1 MRYTLGVDIGTTF
14 SAAAIC
20 EEGRAEIVSLGQ
32 NGAVVPSLVFLRADG
47 ELLVGDAA
55 ERRGASEP
63 SRLARQFKRSLGDP
77 VPLMLGGTP
86 YGAETLY
93 GVLLRSLVTRV
104 VAERGDPPAGVAIT
118 HPANYGPYKLDLLRQ
133 AARVAEINQPLF
145 ISEPQAAAVYY
156 ASRQRVLPGDVVAV
170 YDLGGGTFD
179 AAIVRMTEV
188 GYDLVGEPEGMERLG
203 GIDFDQALF
212 TRAIGVAGDAYRA
225 LNPDD
230 PTHLAAVAQLR
241 EQCRRAKE
249 SLSADVD
256 VSIPVILPNFQGE
269 VTITRD
275 EFEALIRPRVRE
287 TIAALERAVHNA
299 GLEFEQLDRV
309 LLVGGSSRIPFIA
322 REIEAMTTR
331 PVAVDAN
338 PKVAVALGAAL
349 WAANSADTAR
359 ETIVPAVAPPTI
371 LRTARTAADD
381 QPSPLDAPAR
391 ATELAGVV
399 GFTTRDQTPDTAVS
413 AQTSPQQPTG
423 PRPPSDDPPPDAA
436 IDTPKPSAAS
446 KPARSS
452 AKLLVLVG
460 GLLVVGLG
468 AGLLVSRSRGGSTS
482 IRTSTTLGG
491 SSVST
496 SVGGAVAAPTRTP
509 SGSGMV
515 AIPADTYPI
524 GADSP
529 DLSESAR
536 KKVAVN
542 AYSIDA
548 HEVTNR
554 EYKAFV
560 DQTNAA
566 RPLPGIWDRNGPPAE
581 LANHPVQGVNFDW
594 ASAYCAS
601 LSKRLPTE
609 IEWEVAAA
617 GKDARRYAWGNDL
630 TGPTV
635 PNLPVE
641 GTYDVMSQPLNKSS
655 MGVYDLTGNV
665 WEWVSD
671 TYDSNKVTASQHVLR
686 GGQNGYLRTNWTRLP
701 IEPNSAGSVS
711 VAGFRCAASVVATD
725 APALSF
731 ADYKHPPEP
740 TTPTATVRPG
750 YVSFDDFTDPASGW
764 IERTTASWRFG
775 YHPNKYFHV
784 ETKQPNTTV
793 VALSPVGTPSSAKV
807 TISTIANV
815 EPPPLTEP
823 GGQFEFG
830 IVLRAQRAADTQQT
844 QPLSYF
850 ALVVNPRAQSWEAY
864 VHEAD
869 GTRTRIDGRNISV
882 SERTENIAIK
892 AEDFGDHIEFSINGL
907 RVGQSTPGQVN
918 LKGTGTGFVVNSL
931 AASNKVHIH
940 YGNFGIE
947 TGS

>member
-20 EEGRAEIVSLGQ
+20 EDGRAEIVPLGL
-32 NGAVVPSLVFLRADG
+32 NGPVVPSLVFLRADG

-55 ERRGASEP
+55 ERRGVSEP

-104 VAERGDPPAGVAIT
+104 IAERGDPPAVVAIS

-133 AARVAEINQPLF
+133 AARLAEIDQPLF

-156 ASRQRVLPGDVVAV
+156 ASRQRVHPGDVVAV

-188 GYDLVGEPEGMERLG
+188 GYDLVGEPEGLERLG

-212 TRAIGVAGDAYRA
+212 TRAIAVAGDAYRS

-249 SLSADVD
+249 ALSSDVD
-256 VSIPVILPNFQGE
+256 VSIPVILPGFQGE

-275 EFEALIRPRVRE
+275 EFEALVRPRVRE
-287 TIAALERAVHNA
+287 TIAALERAVHSA
-299 GLEFEQLDRV
+299 GLEFDQLDRV
-309 LLVGGSSRIPFIA
+309 LLVGGSSRIPLIA
-322 REIEAMTTR
+322 REIEALTTR

-349 WAANSADTAR
+349 WAARPAEAAR
-359 ETIVPAVAPPTI
+359 ETIAPTAAPPTI
-371 LRTARTAADD
+371 ASTGAPPTIASTAPAEGTTADVL
-381 QPSPLDAPAR
+381 PSPFAAAPP
-391 ATELAGVV
+391 AT
-399 GFTTRDQTPDTAVS
+399 PS
-413 AQTSPQQPTG
+413 A
-423 PRPPSDDPPPDAA
+423 DDPPAPLSVGVRGTDAL
-436 IDTPKPSAAS
+436 TPPASPFPS
-446 KPARSS
+446 KPGRRLTKPLVLVGA
-452 AKLLVLVG
+452 LLVLVLG
-460 GLLVVGLG
+460 GG
-468 AGLLVSRSRGGSTS
+468 ALAINSRGGSTAT
-482 IRTSTTLGG
+482 RTVSGPTGV
-491 SSVST
+491 SVTT
-496 SVGGAVAAPTRTP
+496 SVGSTATATVRTP
-509 SGSGMV
+509 SGTGMV

-524 GADSP
+524 GAVSP

-536 KKVAVN
+536 KTVAVK
-542 AYSIDA
+542 AYFIDA
-548 HEVTNR
+548 HEVTNS

-566 RPLPGIWDRNGPPAE
+566 RPLPGIWDRNGPPAA
-581 LANHPVQGVNFDW
+581 LANHPVLGVNYDW
-594 ASAYCAS
+594 AGAYCAS

-609 IEWEVAAA
+609 IEWEVASA
-617 GKDARRYAWGNDL
+617 GKDGRRYTWGNDL
-630 TGPTV
+630 SGATAPA
-635 PNLPVE
+635 LPVQ
-641 GTYDVMSQPLNKSS
+641 GTYEVMSQPLNKSVF
-655 MGVYDLTGNV
+655 GVYDMTGNA

-671 TYDSNKVTASQHVLR
+671 TYDANKVAPTQRVLR

-701 IEPNSAGSVS
+701 IEPDSAGSVA
-711 VAGFRCAASVVATD
+711 VAGFRCAASAVAAD

-731 ADYKHPPEP
+731 ATYTHPADPA
-740 TTPTATVRPG
+740 TPKIATRAG
-750 YVSFDDFTDPASGW
+750 FFSFDDFSDPASGW
-764 IERTTASWRFG
+764 IERTTAAWRFG
-775 YHPNKYFHV
+775 YHPNKFFHV

-793 VALSPVGTPSSAKV
+793 VALSPVGTPSGAKV

-815 EPPPLTEP
+815 EPPPLTAP
-823 GGQFEFG
+823 DGQFEFG

-844 QPLSYF
+844 QPVSYF
-850 ALVVNPRAQSWEAY
+850 ALVVNPRAQTWEAY

-869 GTRTRIDGRNISV
+869 GTRTRIDGRNISIT
-882 SERTENIAIK
+882 ERTENIALK
-892 AEDFGDHIEFSINGL
+892 AEDFGDHIEFSVNGL
-907 RVGQSTPGQVN
+907 RVGQSTPGQVT

-931 AASNKVHIH
+931 AASTMVHIH
-940 YGNFGIE
+940 FGNFGIE
-947 TGS
+947 N